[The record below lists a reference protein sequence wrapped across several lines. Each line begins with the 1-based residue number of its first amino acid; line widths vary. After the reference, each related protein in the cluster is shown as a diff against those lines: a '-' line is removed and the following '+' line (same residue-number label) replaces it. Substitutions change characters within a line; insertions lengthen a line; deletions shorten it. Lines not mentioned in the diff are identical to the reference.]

1 MNAVQNQRSAHDK
14 RSMQN
19 ERNQRRTGYTEFRP
33 RWYRPHVSTWWWLG
47 RWSYLKFILREISS
61 VFVAWF
67 VVELLLALNAL
78 SSGRQRYE
86 EFQDFL
92 RNPLVVALN
101 FVSLFFVLFHAVTWF
116 NLAPKAMAVRLG
128 GKRVPNLWIAGP
140 NYLAWAAVSAIMA
153 WFLLRA

>member
-1 MNAVQNQRSAHDK
+1 MNAVQNERSVQ
-14 RSMQN
+14 S
-19 ERNQRRTGYTEFRP
+19 ERDRRRTEYTEFHP
-33 RWYRPHVSTWWWLG
+33 RWYKSRVSTWWWLG

-67 VVELLLALNAL
+67 VVELLLALHAL
-78 SSGRQRYE
+78 SGGPQKYE
-86 EFQDFL
+86 EFQGFL

-101 FVSLFFVLFHAVTWF
+101 VVSLFFVLFHAVTWF

-140 NYLAWAAVSAIMA
+140 NYLAWAAVSAIVA